1 METGE
6 YSIATPDNMSSV
18 MMAAHEL
25 KSPVALIRQ
34 LALQLESTPAESSQY
49 EQLVR
54 QIVLISERSLRL
66 TTSLTQ
72 SMNLNYG
79 IFESEPVNAQQLCEE
94 VAHELTPLYKA
105 HEKKIEVKTR
115 RHSPLVVANRELL
128 RRILLGFG
136 DNALN
141 HASKMETARFEVAR
155 AHESIHIGL
164 RDQGPVVSKKLL
176 SSLPKNITGRPNSSG
191 LGLMIAQSFARSMNG
206 EIGSLRHANGM
217 TFYIQ
222 MLPSEQMSLL

>member
-1 METGE
+1 MEAGE
-6 YSIATPDNMSSV
+6 YFISNQSDMSSV
-18 MMAAHEL
+18 VMAAHEL

-34 LALQLESTPAESSQY
+34 LALQLENIPIESSEY

-105 HEKKIEVKTR
+105 HEKKIEVKIR
-115 RHSPLVVANRELL
+115 RNSPLVVANRELL

-136 DNALN
+136 DNALH
-141 HASKMETARFEVAR
+141 HAPKMDAARFEIAK
-155 AHESIHIGL
+155 IHQSVQIGL
-164 RDQGPVVSKKLL
+164 RDQGPIVAKKLL
-176 SSLPKNITGRPNSSG
+176 SSPQENITGRPASSR
-191 LGLMIAQSFARSMNG
+191 LGLMIAQSFARSMN
-206 EIGSLRHANGM
+206 ERLVHSA
-217 TFYIQ
+217 TQ
-222 MLPSEQMSLL
+222 TV